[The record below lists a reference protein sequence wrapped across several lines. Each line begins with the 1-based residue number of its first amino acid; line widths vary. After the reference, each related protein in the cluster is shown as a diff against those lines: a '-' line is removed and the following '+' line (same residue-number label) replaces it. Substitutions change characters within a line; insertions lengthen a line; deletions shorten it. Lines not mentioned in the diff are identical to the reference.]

1 MDKLLLIDDEADVRY
16 SSKRIF
22 GRKDGLEL
30 HTAGSG
36 EAALELIP
44 QPAGFVIRCA
54 HAASPASRHCSGC
67 ESLIPKRR

>member
-16 SSKRIF
+16 SFERIF
-22 GRKDGLEL
+22 GRKEGLEL

-44 QPAGFVIRCA
+44 
-54 HAASPASRHCSGC
+54 S
-67 ESLIPKRR
+67 

>member
-16 SSKRIF
+16 SFERIF

-44 QPAGFVIRCA
+44 QPAGFRDHGCA
-54 HAASPASRHCSGC
+54 HGRHHRHRDTAAVARV
-67 ESLIPKRR
+67 